1 MTVMKNDNASE
12 QAAAL
17 IHEAIDVLQR
27 AAKAPDSP
35 VNEFLTAK
43 KRRELRRCAK
53 RLRQQRA
60 QPRYRNLHTSEE
72 LAAIYERTVQRDEIL
87 ERGLSDLKR
96 ITLALARIVDEN
108 DPEVENAIK
117 AVAMEAKRSAEEHGP
132 GSEASQ
138 RYHHLQLL
146 AWFGQ
151 QSHFHHRRQRSP
163 APWSVPLSMDPSIE
177 ARYQM
182 TAAESL
188 DSLPPGEAVIAIP
201 PENRESVRE
210 RVLLRIGVGESSWIG
225 SFARGYANGTTVF
238 MMPDGEHLWV
248 SAEGAGYILD
258 LKSRALVEEVGTEVT
273 GVLRDDPMTVFVVNH
288 NDMRLEA
295 FGKTG
300 RLWRTGSIGW
310 GGFRQIAITD
320 TRIIGEAR
328 QPFPPWWACFSV
340 NLGTGEVRIGDG
352 I

>member
-12 QAAAL
+12 RAAAL

-35 VNEFLTAK
+35 VNAFLTAK

-53 RLRQQRA
+53 RLRQQRV

-87 ERGLSDLKR
+87 ERGLSDFKR
-96 ITLALARIVDEN
+96 ITLALARIVDAS
-108 DPEVENAIK
+108 DPEVGNTIK
-117 AVAMEAKRSAEEHGP
+117 ALVMEAKRSAEEHGP

-138 RYHHLQLL
+138 RYRHLLFL

-151 QSHFHHRRQRSP
+151 QSHSHHRRQRSP
-163 APWSVPLSMDPSIE
+163 APRPVPLSMDPSIE
-177 ARYQM
+177 ARCQM

-188 DSLPPGEAVIAIP
+188 DALPPGEPVVAIP
-201 PENRESVRE
+201 PENRDSGRE

-225 SFARGYANGTTVF
+225 SFARGHANGTTVF

-258 LKSRALVEEVGTEVT
+258 AKSRALVEEVGTEVA

-288 NDMRLEA
+288 NDVSLEA

-300 RLWRTGSIGW
+300 RLWKTGTIGC

-320 TRIIGEAR
+320 TNIIGEAR

-340 NLGTGEVRIGDG
+340 DLATGEVRFDDAV
-352 I
+352 